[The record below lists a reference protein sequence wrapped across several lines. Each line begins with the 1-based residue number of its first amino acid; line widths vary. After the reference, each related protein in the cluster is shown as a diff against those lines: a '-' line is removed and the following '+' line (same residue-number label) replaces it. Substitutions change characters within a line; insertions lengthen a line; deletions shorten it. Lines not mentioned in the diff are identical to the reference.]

1 MVPRRSDTMACVMG
15 MQVGSHQ
22 PWEVHKE
29 LCIQRQET
37 ERNSEHQ
44 PSPERCKVISST
56 PTCQN
61 HPGESEISVLR
72 VWRSFLGTEKQK
84 KEVKSH
90 FPACRSSCN
99 GPNWGQG
106 ETSTSSA
113 QRVLMDCHIGGDS
126 WFTESSYDLQLSET
140 AVLATVFEGTQC
152 YGGGSSSRCLG
163 RTRPLN
169 KFVRTGVKKSKL
181 TL

>member
-1 MVPRRSDTMACVMG
+1 
-15 MQVGSHQ
+15 
-22 PWEVHKE
+22 
-29 LCIQRQET
+29 
-37 ERNSEHQ
+37 
-44 PSPERCKVISST
+44 
-56 PTCQN
+56 
-61 HPGESEISVLR
+61 
-72 VWRSFLGTEKQK
+72 
-84 KEVKSH
+84 
-90 FPACRSSCN
+90 
-99 GPNWGQG
+99 
-106 ETSTSSA
+106 
-113 QRVLMDCHIGGDS
+113 MDCHIGGDS